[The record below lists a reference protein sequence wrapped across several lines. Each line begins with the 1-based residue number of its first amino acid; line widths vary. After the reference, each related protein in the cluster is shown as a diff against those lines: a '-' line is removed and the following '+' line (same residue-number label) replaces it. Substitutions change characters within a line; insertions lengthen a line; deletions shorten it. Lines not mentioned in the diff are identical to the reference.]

1 MRRRRVAIVGAGFSG
16 AVVARRLADA
26 GFGDVLVLDERDHVA
41 GNCHTARDAETGVLV
56 HRYGPH
62 IFHTSRPEVWAWVQ
76 RFGAFLPYVNRV
88 RAITARGV
96 YSLPINLLTLNQ
108 FFGLRMS
115 PSEAARFLDGL
126 GDRSIT
132 APQSFEEQALAL
144 VGRELYEAFFEGY
157 TLKQWGVHPRE
168 LPASILRR
176 LPIRTSYDDNYYAD
190 PHQGLPVEGYT
201 RLVERM
207 LDHPDITVE
216 LGRRGTPA
224 LRERFDHVFWTG
236 PLDAFFDHAL
246 GRLGYR
252 TLDLEWI
259 RARGDHQGN
268 PVLNWCEASV
278 PWTRSTEHKHFAPHE
293 RHEGTVVCREYS
305 RAHDPGDVPYYP
317 LGLEPDR
324 ALAAR
329 YQALA
334 AGEPGLSF
342 LGRLG
347 TYRYLDMDACIGE
360 ALAVSAAF
368 LARHGVPD
376 PEVPA

>member
-1 MRRRRVAIVGAGFSG
+1 MSRRRIGIVGAGFSG
-16 AVVARRLADA
+16 AVLARRLADA
-26 GFGDVLVLDERDHVA
+26 GAGDVVVMDERDHVA
-41 GNCHTARDAETGVLV
+41 GNCHTARDAGTGVLV

-76 RFGAFLPYVNRV
+76 RFGEFAPYVNRV
-88 RAITARGV
+88 RAITSRGV
-96 YSLPINLLTLNQ
+96 FSLPINLLTLNQ

-115 PSEAARFLDGL
+115 PPEAARFLDGL
-126 GDRSIT
+126 GDRAIT
-132 APQSFEEQALAL
+132 NPQSFEEQALAL
-144 VGRELYEAFFEGY
+144 VGRELYEVFFEGY

-190 PHQGLPVEGYT
+190 PYQALPVEGYT

-207 LDHPDITVE
+207 LDHPDIAVQTGQRVGPE
-216 LGRRGTPA
+216 VRA
-224 LRERFDHVFWTG
+224 RFDHLFWTG
-236 PLDAFFDHAL
+236 PLDAFYGHTL
-246 GRLGYR
+246 GRLRYR

-259 RARGDHQGN
+259 TARGDFQGN
-268 PVLNWCEASV
+268 AVLNWCEASV
-278 PWTRSTEHKHFAPHE
+278 PYTRSTEHKHFAPRE

-305 RAHDPGDVPYYP
+305 REKGPDDVPYYP
-317 LGLEPDR
+317 LGLEADR

-334 AGEPGLSF
+334 DAEPDVTF

-360 ALAVSAAF
+360 AMAVAGRC
-368 LARHGVPD
+368 LTRWGLPD
-376 PEVPA
+376 PEARP